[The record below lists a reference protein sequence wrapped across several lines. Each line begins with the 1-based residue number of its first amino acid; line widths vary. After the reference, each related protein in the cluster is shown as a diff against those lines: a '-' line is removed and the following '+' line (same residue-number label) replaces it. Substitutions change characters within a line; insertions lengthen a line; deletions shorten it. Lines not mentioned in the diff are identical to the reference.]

1 MLVLEHYKRKDSMKK
16 TLKEAPKSTTSNDVK
31 NTKKQAG
38 GFKAGIIGIG
48 MLFVIASIAYTTT
61 VIWLGTEGYIS
72 KVLTAPQVIF
82 SVIVLVKRFTK

>member
-1 MLVLEHYKRKDSMKK
+1 MKNK
-16 TLKEAPKSTTSNDVK
+16 STEAPKSDVK
-31 NTKKQAG
+31 NTKKQTSNA
-38 GFKAGIIGIG
+38 KAGIIGMG